1 MHRIHD
7 DNWRKQFYK
16 TSPNFLL
23 EYDKNK
29 NPGILSPKNSLLNP
43 QIKNKDGKTE
53 AVELEIIETLNDFL
67 TIKDVEILNEN
78 IKILM
83 FISLDERGK
92 LEIINFEKETIVR
105 RVVSIIFHSQNATL
119 KNNCILLLMNIS
131 EKLEGFK
138 SIIKHL
144 MIDRVAMNQIFGVRS
159 LYPLYL

>member
-1 MHRIHD
+1 M
-7 DNWRKQFYK
+7 
-16 TSPNFLL
+16 
-23 EYDKNK
+23 
-29 NPGILSPKNSLLNP
+29 
-43 QIKNKDGKTE
+43 
-53 AVELEIIETLNDFL
+53 ELEIIETLNDFL

-92 LEIINFEKETIVR
+92 TEIISFKKETIVR

-131 EKLEGFK
+131 EKLDGFK

-144 MIDRVAMNQIFGVRS
+144 MIDRLAMNQIFGVRS
-159 LYPLYL
+159 LYPLFLYIFYSNIQN